1 MRIAALLL
9 LLAAP
14 VAAQTLPDPAPEPAA
29 AQLLPDPAA
38 APPAPAVLDPRPA
51 RSNSA
56 PATPTALPAL
66 PPGVEALPEG
76 GIRIQGPALDGALR
90 QAVVEYGRRL
100 AATPN
105 GRVTVLAEVAG
116 PAPDP
121 HIARRTSL
129 ARALAAK
136 DALVEGGLPPTRI
149 DLRPLGRTGAG
160 ADRLDV
166 LPPGVTR
173 SDSAR

>member
-1 MRIAALLL
+1 MRTAALLL

-14 VAAQTLPDPAPEPAA
+14 AAAQTLPDPAP
-29 AQLLPDPAA
+29 

-56 PATPTALPAL
+56 PPAQTALPAL

-76 GIRIQGPALDGALR
+76 GIRIQGQALDGALR

-105 GRVTVLAEVAG
+105 GRVTVLVEVAG

-121 HIARRTSL
+121 HTARRASL

-149 DLRPLGRTGAG
+149 DLRPLGRTEAG